1 MALLQARIGVTWVDL
16 PTPEIEDYSAEYTHL
31 EDSFIDALGGLNRD
45 IIRLNRAKVFCGW
58 KLLDGDQIALLQSL
72 YTLKQFRLRFT
83 DNFNN
88 RVEKTMYAG
97 PLTAKALIMNKTTFE
112 ITKRTQVQMNFI
124 EV

>member
-16 PTPEIEDYSAEYTHL
+16 PTPSPEYYDPTYIHL

-45 IIRLNRAKVFCGW
+45 IIRFNRAKVECGW
-58 KLLDGDQIALLQSL
+58 NGLTGVENALLQSL
-72 YTLKQFRLRFT
+72 YTFKSFRLRFT

-97 PLTAKALIMNKTTFE
+97 PLTGKTYALDNLQIKL
-112 ITKRTQVQMNFI
+112 KTQVQMNFI